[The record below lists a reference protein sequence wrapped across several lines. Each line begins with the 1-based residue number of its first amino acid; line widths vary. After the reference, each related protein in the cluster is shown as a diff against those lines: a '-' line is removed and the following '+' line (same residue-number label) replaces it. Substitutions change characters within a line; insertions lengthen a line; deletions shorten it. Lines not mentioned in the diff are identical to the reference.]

1 MALGRWLN
9 KQGIHQHLV
18 IQEGESVQT
27 NTDLQPKKSL
37 SRKRILQKIREND
50 WNPFERVDG
59 KLLEQLDKELKK
71 QYYEDSPM

>member
-1 MALGRWLN
+1 M
-9 KQGIHQHLV
+9 V
-18 IQEGESVQT
+18 IQEGESAQM

-37 SRKRILQKIREND
+37 SRKRILQKIKEND

-59 KLLEQLDKELKK
+59 KLLEKLDKELKK

>member
-1 MALGRWLN
+1 M
-9 KQGIHQHLV
+9 
-18 IQEGESVQT
+18 QT

>member
-1 MALGRWLN
+1 M
-9 KQGIHQHLV
+9 V
-18 IQEGESVQT
+18 TSEGESVQT
-27 NTDLQPKKSL
+27 NTDSQPKKSL